1 MNILICGFAGK
12 MGQTIYNLSKR
23 YKNLTVTEG
32 LVLPEMLNDYKDK
45 YEGVSIIS
53 NINESKN
60 ADCVIDFSFHTVT
73 KEVLDF
79 CVAKKIPLVL
89 GTTGHTEEE
98 LKFISEASKKVAIF
112 KSNNMSV
119 GVHILNELIRE
130 ATKRL
135 YDWDIEIIEKHH
147 NMKADAPSGTARMML
162 ESVKDVKKD
171 INVVIGR
178 NEGYSK
184 RQPNEVTVHSIR
196 GGGYVGE
203 HEIEFISDSEVIK
216 ITHEAF
222 SKEVFADGALKASL
236 FLKDKQAGL
245 YNMKNLF

>member
-23 YKNLTVTEG
+23 YKDLIVTEG
-32 LVLPEMLNDYKDK
+32 LVLPEVINEYKGK
-45 YEGVSIIS
+45 YEGVNIID

-60 ADCVIDFSFHTVT
+60 ADVVIDFSFHTFT
-73 KEVLDF
+73 KQVLDF
-79 CVAKKIPLVL
+79 CVSKKIPLVL
-89 GTTGHTEEE
+89 GTTGHTTEE
-98 LKFISEASKKVAIF
+98 LKDIEEASKKVAIF

-119 GVHILNELIRE
+119 GVYVLNELIKE

-135 YDWDIEIIEKHH
+135 ENWDIEIVEKHH
-147 NMKADAPSGTARMML
+147 HHKVDAPSGTAKMMVD
-162 ESVKDVKKD
+162 SVTEVKK
-171 INVVIGR
+171 NVNLVVGR
-178 NEGYSK
+178 TAGDAK
-184 RQPNEVTVHSIR
+184 RNNNDVTIHSIR

-203 HEIEFISDSEVIK
+203 HEIEYVSDSEVIK

-222 SKEVFADGALKASL
+222 SKEVFAYGALKAVQ
-236 FLKDKQAGL
+236 FIYGKNAGL